1 MIILNHHTQSREF
14 QLVKSTAVKAI
25 SMDDDM
31 VYVEY
36 HNSEK
41 VYIYE
46 CGVPFVQLLK
56 ETIANGMS
64 IGRLCREL
72 YNLEYWFYKGE
83 ITYTN

>member
-14 QLVKSTAVKAI
+14 QLVKSTAVKAV

-31 VYVEY
+31 VFVEY

-41 VYIYE
+41 VYGYE
-46 CGVPFVQLLK
+46 CGRPFVSLLK
-56 ETIANGMS
+56 ETIASGKS
-64 IGRLCREL
+64 IGKLIREL
-72 YNLEYWFYKGE
+72 YNLDYWFYKDG